1 MLEKQYEKM
10 VTDRRPYLERA
21 QKCAKYTIPS
31 LFPEDDHSSTSYLVT
46 PYNSVGA
53 RGVNTL
59 SSSFLMSLFP
69 PQDQP
74 FFRLI
79 LDEKAM
85 AELEGIGEI
94 QAEID
99 SSLARME
106 RVVMKEMEVANFRP
120 VLAEAIKHLVVGG
133 NVLLHLTDEGNLRM
147 FGLNNYVV
155 KRDGEGNVL
164 KIITKESIA
173 PSALPEELRAVA
185 QAEHTSEEDI
195 DIYTCMYREGKK
207 VYMHQEMLGRVV
219 PNSEG
224 EYPLEKSPYL
234 PLRMFAVDGMD
245 YARSIVDENFGDLKA
260 LEKLQKAL
268 VEGAVASARVLFLV
282 APNGTTRAKTLAEA
296 PNGAIREG
304 RDTDVTCLQMNK
316 FADFRVAQESIQQIQ
331 ERLSHA
337 FLLTQDMVRQAERV
351 TAEEIR
357 MLQQE
362 IQKQYSSIYSQ
373 LGASLQLPLVKMMMS
388 SLQKRGKMPK
398 LPQQYITAMIITGV
412 DALGRGQDLNKLEAL
427 VAGIAQTFGPQ
438 AVSEYIN
445 IDDYLRRKADALG
458 IKSEGLIVTEQD
470 RMAKQQQQQQ
480 QAMMAQMA
488 QQATA
493 PIAQEGAK
501 AMMNPQ
507 SQGEG
512 PPQ

>member
-1 MLEKQYEKM
+1 MLQKEYDKL
-10 VTDRRPYLERA
+10 TALRRPYLDRA
-21 QKCAKYTIPS
+21 RGCAKYTIPT
-31 LFPEDDHSSTSYLVT
+31 LFPEEGHTSYSYIET

-59 SSSFLMSLFP
+59 SASFLMSLFP

-74 FFRLI
+74 FFRLV

-85 AELEGIGEI
+85 AELEGIGQI

-99 SSLARME
+99 SSLSRME
-106 RVVMKEMEVANFRP
+106 RVVMKEMEIANYRP
-120 VLAEAIKHLVVGG
+120 VLAEAIKHLVVAG
-133 NVLLHLTDEGNLRM
+133 NVLLHQTEDGGLRM
-147 FGLNNYVV
+147 FSLQNYVV
-155 KRDGEGNVL
+155 KRDGQGNVL
-164 KIITKESIA
+164 KIITRESIA
-173 PSALPEELRAVA
+173 PSALPEELRFMVM
-185 QAEHTSEEDI
+185 EETTDDDV

-207 VYMHQEMLGRVV
+207 FYVHQEILGKPV
-219 PNSEG
+219 PDSYG
-224 EYPLEKSPYL
+224 EYPIDKAPYL
-234 PLRMFAVDGMD
+234 ALRMFSVEGMD
-245 YARSIVDENFGDLKA
+245 YARSIIDENYGDLKS

-316 FADFRVAQESIQQIQ
+316 FADFRVAHESINQIQ

-337 FLLTQDMVRQAERV
+337 FLLTQDMVRDAERV
-351 TAEEIR
+351 TAVEIR

-373 LGASLQLPLVKMMMS
+373 LGASLQLPLVKMMLQ
-388 SLQKRGKMPK
+388 SLQKRNKMPK
-398 LPQQYITAMIITGV
+398 LPPQYISAMIITGV
-412 DALGRGQDLNKLEAL
+412 DALGRGQDLTKLESF
-427 VAGIAQTFGPQ
+427 VAGIAQTFGPE
-438 AVSEYIN
+438 AVSQYIN

-458 IKSEGLIVTEQD
+458 IKSEGLIVTEEEQL
-470 RMAKQQQQQQ
+470 AKQQQAQAN
-480 QAMMAQMA
+480 AMM

-493 PIAQEGAK
+493 PVAGEGAK
-501 AMMNPQ
+501 AMF
-507 SQGEG
+507 SQEQQ
-512 PPQ
+512 PPQTQQ